1 MIHMTVAFI
10 GHGYVGL
17 VTASVF
23 ADLGNTVWVVGRTKE
38 KIENLK
44 KGIVP
49 FFEPGLAELVKRNVD
64 AGRLLFTLDYKEAV
78 VPSQIIFIC
87 VGTPPKKTGDADL
100 TEVFNAAREIG
111 KNLIGY
117 KVVSVKSTVPP
128 GTNKQVAD
136 VLSKYKPS
144 GASFASA
151 SVPEFLREG
160 TAISDT
166 LHPDR
171 VVIGTGSDRAAELL
185 VELHKP
191 IEGKIVL
198 SNVETAELIKYASNS
213 MLSTKISFA
222 NAIAILS
229 EKVGADV
236 EKVLEGVG
244 LDRRIGRSFLY
255 PGVGYGGSCF
265 PKDVKALIAIARE
278 NGYDFSLLK
287 AVEEVNKDVRNRFTR
302 KIITHFG
309 GSLKGK
315 TIAVLGLSFKP
326 DTDDM
331 REAPSVDII
340 VDLVK
345 KGASISAYDPE
356 AMENAKALLPSSV
369 RYAKSAYEAVHG
381 ADAVAVVTEWNEF
394 RQIDLVRL
402 AKELKERV
410 LFDGRN
416 VYDPQDLKDLG
427 FVYYGVGRM

>member
-1 MIHMTVAFI
+1 MTVAFI

-38 KIENLK
+38 KIEKLK
-44 KGIVP
+44 KGIAP
-49 FFEPGLAELVKRNVD
+49 FYEPGLSELVKRNVE

-78 VPSQIIFIC
+78 LPSQIVFIC
-87 VGTPPKKTGDADL
+87 VGTPPKESGEADL

-111 KNLIGY
+111 KYIRGY
-117 KVVSVKSTVPP
+117 KVVTIKSTVPP
-128 GTNKQVAD
+128 GTNKKVSD
-136 VLSKYKPS
+136 IISETKEEGS
-144 GASFASA
+144 SFAMA

-160 TAISDT
+160 TAINDT

-171 VVIGTGSDRAAELL
+171 VVIGTSSDRATDLL
-185 VELHKP
+185 TEFHKP
-191 IEGKIVL
+191 IDGTVVL

-222 NAIAILS
+222 NAIGILS

-244 LDRRIGRSFLY
+244 LDRRIGREFLY

-265 PKDVKALIAIARE
+265 PKDVKALIAIAKIH
-278 NGYDFSLLK
+278 GYDFSILT
-287 AVEEVNKDVRNRFTR
+287 AVEEVNKQVKMNFIE
-302 KIITHFG
+302 KIITHFDG
-309 GSLKGK
+309 DLQGK
-315 TIAVLGLSFKP
+315 TIAIFGLSFKP
-326 DTDDM
+326 NTDDM
-331 REAPSVDII
+331 REAPSIDII
-340 VDLVK
+340 TKLQK
-345 KGASISAYDPE
+345 NGARIVVYDPI
-356 AMENAKALLPSSV
+356 AMENAKTVLPKGV
-369 RYAKSAYEAVHG
+369 AYAPSAYEAARG

-402 AKELKERV
+402 AKELKGRV

-416 VYDPQDLKDLG
+416 IYDPQSVKDLG
-427 FVYYGVGRM
+427 FMYYGVGRM